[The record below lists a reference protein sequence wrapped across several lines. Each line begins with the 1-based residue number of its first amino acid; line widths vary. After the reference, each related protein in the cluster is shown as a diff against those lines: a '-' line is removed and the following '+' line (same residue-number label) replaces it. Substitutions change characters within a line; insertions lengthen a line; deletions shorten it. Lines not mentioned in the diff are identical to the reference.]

1 MSDKCIKFCKLVCT
15 VKFHVYWNFQFGID
29 SRKKNCKCINNGA
42 SIYITNK
49 TETINI
55 CKLRYDW
62 IIFFFYFK
70 KYSFTVSE
78 YGFGLYENFQFDMY
92 DVVNRSLE
100 WLFTIFSANVAR
112 FSLKLMG
119 IDKWITGIYRWR
131 WNKMQ
136 F

>member
-1 MSDKCIKFCKLVCT
+1 MSDKCIKFCKIPCVL
-15 VKFHVYWNFQFGID
+15 KLSIWNRF
-29 SRKKNCKCINNGA
+29 SKKNCKCINNGA

-100 WLFTIFSANVAR
+100 WLFTIFSANVTR

-119 IDKWITGIYRWR
+119 IDK
-131 WNKMQ
+131 
-136 F
+136 